1 MSKFNS
7 QVCTSIEQSKRLLKL
22 GLNPETAD
30 CQHFA
35 YTTDSKGKPIPKR
48 NQKWI
53 TRIGI
58 DKYVQVCGFMSATFI
73 PAWSLHRLIE
83 LLPQDIHLDDYADTH
98 YYLTINPFKVIYVNS
113 HRLWIYQRDEG
124 CLYDKL
130 VDTIEWTIKNNFF
143 NKEYL
148 KQ

>member
-1 MSKFNS
+1 MKFNS
-7 QVCTSIEQSKRLLKL
+7 QICTSVEQSKRLLEL
-22 GLNPETAD
+22 GLKPETAD
-30 CQHFA
+30 MELIYNIFSNTYEPLPKA
-35 YTTDSKGKPIPKR
+35 FPTTNK
-48 NQKWI
+48 
-53 TRIGI
+53 
-58 DKYVQVCGFMSATFI
+58 CEI

-83 LLPQDIHLDDYADTH
+83 LLPQDIHLDNYVDTH

-113 HRLWIYQRDEG
+113 HRSWINQRDEG

-130 VDTIEWTIKNNFF
+130 IDMIEWTIKTNFF

>member
-1 MSKFNS
+1 MEESLKFNS
-7 QVCTSIEQSKRLLKL
+7 QVCTNIKQSQRLLEL

-30 CQHFA
+30 MAWVCVTKEGLTQWVM
-35 YTTDSKGKPIPKR
+35 TLNTPK
-48 NQKWI
+48 NEPN
-53 TRIGI
+53 I
-58 DKYVQVCGFMSATFI
+58 DI
-73 PAWSLHRLIE
+73 PAWSLHRVME
-83 LLPQDIHLDDYADTH
+83 LLPQDIHLDDYVDTY

-113 HRLWIYQRDEG
+113 HRSWIYQRDEG

-130 VDTIEWTIKNNFF
+130 IGMIEWTIRNNFF